1 LEASYIENYQSNHH
15 ANNYIEDR
23 QYKIP
28 EATRARLIYHRR
40 LSMSDLSRTAA
51 EQWAACFRALSDPT
65 RLAVLHTIA
74 TAGGP
79 LSIGELVERVDVGQS
94 TVSHHVRTLAEAGFV
109 HHVREGTT
117 SRVQVN
123 RRCLDALPAAARGI
137 MGLGP
142 MP

>member
-1 LEASYIENYQSNHH
+1 MNELPRSS
-15 ANNYIEDR
+15 
-23 QYKIP
+23 
-28 EATRARLIYHRR
+28 
-40 LSMSDLSRTAA
+40 A

-65 RLAVLHTIA
+65 RLQVLHTIA
-74 TAGGP
+74 AAGEP

-94 TVSHHVRTLAEAGFV
+94 TVSHHVRALAEVGFV

-117 SRVQVN
+117 SRVEVN
-123 RRCLDALPAAARGI
+123 PRCLDALPAAARGI